1 MLSATAF
8 ATEKAETLKFAVLR
22 NGDQIGTHTIELR
35 RNGPETLAKQST
47 FIEVKIA
54 FITAY
59 RFEQSASERWV
70 NNRLVAMDSVTN
82 DNGTQHKLVVA
93 AKGNVLNVEGDQK
106 TTQVDASVMPA
117 SLWNASLTK
126 QTVALNARDGSLM
139 QISVTEAGVDNLVVR
154 GQPTKARHFTIK
166 GPFSQDAWYDDKGT
180 LVQAQFIGADGSTIL
195 WQPI

>member
-1 MLSATAF
+1 MKVRAAIGGMIMLSATAF

-93 AKGNVLNVEGDQK
+93 SGCESRPGSCQE
-106 TTQVDASVMPA
+106 
-117 SLWNASLTK
+117 
-126 QTVALNARDGSLM
+126 AR
-139 QISVTEAGVDNLVVR
+139 
-154 GQPTKARHFTIK
+154 
-166 GPFSQDAWYDDKGT
+166 
-180 LVQAQFIGADGSTIL
+180 
-195 WQPI
+195 